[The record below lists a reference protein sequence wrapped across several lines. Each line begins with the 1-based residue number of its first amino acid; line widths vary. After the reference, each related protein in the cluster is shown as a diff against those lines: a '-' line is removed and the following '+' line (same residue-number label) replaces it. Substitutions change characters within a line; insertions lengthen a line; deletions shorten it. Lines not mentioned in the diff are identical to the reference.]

1 MNQLANILD
10 YDTNFNVRE
19 YEKEPTDGIIYS
31 DQQIPALTEYKDII
45 KENKNLKREIL
56 FLKKQMLEKERKIQK
71 MEFMFGNH
79 K

>member
-1 MNQLANILD
+1 MD
-10 YDTNFNVRE
+10 YDTNFNVHE

-31 DQQIPALTEYKDII
+31 DQRIPALTEYKDII

-56 FLKKQMLEKERKIQK
+56 FLKQQMLEKERKIQK

>member
-1 MNQLANILD
+1 MD

-31 DQQIPALTEYKDII
+31 DERIPALTEYKDII
-45 KENKNLKREIL
+45 KENNNLKREIL
-56 FLKKQMLEKERKIQK
+56 FLKQQLLLRERKIQK
-71 MEFMFGNH
+71 MEFMFGNQ